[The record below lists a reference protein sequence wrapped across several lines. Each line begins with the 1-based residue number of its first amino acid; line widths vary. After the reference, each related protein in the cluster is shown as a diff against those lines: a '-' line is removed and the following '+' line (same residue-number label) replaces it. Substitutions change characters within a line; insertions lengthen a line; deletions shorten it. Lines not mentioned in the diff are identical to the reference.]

1 MRGMSKDKQGRQEVV
16 VHPEKTITLS
26 EGQFKDILEKAVA
39 KAMSAAYQT
48 AENKTRK
55 EMEKRAKQSFNA
67 YKETERRLY
76 GYPVLKARIVTLK
89 EELADLIDHP
99 YLPGHSKDICLYSRS
114 GDRLSDD
121 ELIDQRKQDLQAKIY
136 ADQAEIK
143 KIDAG
148 LLLVKDYPYYKALP
162 GKYFENKKPEDMA
175 KELNCDASTVYR
187 SLKPMISRIEV
198 WLYGE
203 AAYAVAPVGEMLKK

>member
-1 MRGMSKDKQGRQEVV
+1 MGKDKGRQEVV
-16 VHPEKTITLS
+16 VHPEKQIIMS
-26 EGQFKDILEKAVA
+26 EAQFRTILEQAIGKAQQSAYLTA
-39 KAMSAAYQT
+39 K
-48 AENKTRK
+48 K
-55 EMEKRAKQSFNA
+55 EAKREQEIKAKQSFNA
-67 YKETERRLY
+67 YKETEKRLY
-76 GYPVLKARIVTLK
+76 GYPVLAARIVTLK

-114 GDRLSDD
+114 GDRLSDE

-148 LLLVKDYPYYKALP
+148 LLLVKDYPYYPALP

-187 SLKPMISRIEV
+187 SLKPMINRIEV

-203 AAYAVAPVGEMLKK
+203 AAYAVAPVAGEVVRK